1 MKARKI
7 SPIFDDL
14 TPMPSFRLATE
25 LSDFL
30 PDSNQPAVLPPTT
43 EVGILPFSYH
53 LIYMEP
59 TKPAKD
65 MLADGTNPD
74 QSPGEPFGR
83 RM

>member
-1 MKARKI
+1 MKARQI

-14 TPMPSFRLATE
+14 TPMPSFRLATT

-30 PDSNQPAVLPPTT
+30 PDSNPPAVLPPPT
-43 EVGILPFSYH
+43 EAGILPFSHH
-53 LIYMEP
+53 LIYLEP
-59 TKPAKD
+59 TKLAKD

-74 QSPGEPFGR
+74 QSPGEPFVR